1 MRSKYLADRR
11 QHLIDKAAKTGLL
24 ARALSIGA
32 NLATV
37 PLVMS
42 ALSISDFAIWATT
55 TSLLTMM
62 QFLDFGIGNSAM
74 GRVTEALAHDDHE
87 RATRI
92 VRHAYL
98 VLGSIAVFF
107 LFVGSLFYFSGMLE
121 AMALRSGSFL
131 ASHIDLVAS
140 FVMCYGL
147 VIPATFVQRLLF
159 AHQRAGSATILQLAF
174 SLSYLGFAALLAW
187 QAADL
192 AVFVL
197 GYVLLMVVVYGS
209 YSLHHL
215 RQHYP
220 DIKLSGNIDY
230 DLTTSLLKGAG
241 LFFLLQI
248 TVSIVYNSDNVIL
261 TTVASPDDVATYA
274 TTWRMFSIVVMVN
287 SLILGPLW
295 PAVADAKAKG
305 DFNWLRSAY
314 LENLKRSMIA
324 SIFLATLL
332 VMIGN
337 IILDIWTGEKVQA
350 PAQLL
355 WLLAI
360 WVILEG
366 YGQCMAMLLN
376 GLQILHLQIA
386 VASVML
392 IVGTGLKIYL
402 AGSIG
407 LYGPIIGT
415 IISFTLIVGITET
428 VFIHRLL
435 KSKL

>member
-1 MRSKYLADRR
+1 MRSKDLTDRR
-11 QHLIDKAAKTGLL
+11 QHLIDKAAKTGLV

-42 ALSISDFAIWATT
+42 ALSITDFAIWAAI

-74 GRVTEALAHDDHE
+74 GKVTEALANDDRE

-98 VLGSIAVFF
+98 VLIGITVLF
-107 LFVGSLFYFSGMLE
+107 LFVGSFLYLSGIFE
-121 AMALRSGSFL
+121 VVALRSGSFL

-159 AHQRAGSATILQLAF
+159 AHQRAGLATILQLAF
-174 SLSYLGFAALLAW
+174 SLSYLGFAALIAW

-192 AVFVL
+192 SAFVL
-197 GYVLLMVVVYGS
+197 GYVFLMVLVYGS
-209 YSLHHL
+209 YSLLHI

-220 DIKLSGNIDY
+220 SLKLTGDI
-230 DLTTSLLKGAG
+230 DLALTISLLKGGG

-248 TVSIVYNSDNVIL
+248 TVSIVYNSDNIIL
-261 TTVASPDDVATYA
+261 TTVVSPDDVATYA

-305 DFNWLRSAY
+305 DFKWLRSAY
-314 LENLKRSMIA
+314 LGNLRRSIIA
-324 SIFLATLL
+324 SILLATLL
-332 VMIGN
+332 VIIGN
-337 IILDIWTGEKVQA
+337 IILDVWTGKKIHA
-350 PAQLL
+350 PTELL
-355 WLLAI
+355 LLLAL

-376 GLQILHLQIA
+376 GLHILGLQLA
-386 VASVML
+386 VASTML
-392 IVGTGLKIYL
+392 IIGTGLKIYL
-402 AGSIG
+402 ADSIG
-407 LYGPIIGT
+407 LYGPLIGT
-415 IISFTLIVGITET
+415 IIAFTLIVCVTET

-435 KSKL
+435 KRKL